1 MCGLDTSTFTQ
12 INANTCFILG
22 KVRSH
27 SYIRIVVG
35 SPIKNGQARP
45 CMRGMHA
52 WGWVSGKII
61 FQG

>member
-1 MCGLDTSTFTQ
+1 MWSGYKHFH
-12 INANTCFILG
+12 ANTCFILG

-27 SYIRIVVG
+27 SYIQIMVG

-45 CMRGMHA
+45 CMRGVHG
-52 WGWVSGKII
+52 WGWVSGKIV